1 MARDSCLRVLRKTN
15 SRHSHRLITAFLISG
30 NGIYGFARAITTI
43 STIKIVNIQGGR
55 LLLGPG
61 VNADCGPLI
70 AHHHELHRANAP
82 MTRDNTDFGETIQG
96 SLHAM
101 VVSTPRTARSRKCVI
116 VATWSAWTD
125 FTSPTP
131 MNGLNAQYTQGGNG

>member
-1 MARDSCLRVLRKTN
+1 
-15 SRHSHRLITAFLISG
+15 LISG
-30 NGIYGFARAITTI
+30 NGIYGFARTTI
-43 STIKIVNIQGGR
+43 LTIKIVNIQGGR
-55 LLLGPG
+55 LLLDPG

-96 SLHAM
+96 SLHSM
-101 VVSTPRTARSRKCVI
+101 VVSTPRTAGSRKCVI

-125 FTSPTP
+125 FTFPTP
-131 MNGLNAQYTQGGNG
+131 MNGLNAQIHSGRERIDSSLQALL